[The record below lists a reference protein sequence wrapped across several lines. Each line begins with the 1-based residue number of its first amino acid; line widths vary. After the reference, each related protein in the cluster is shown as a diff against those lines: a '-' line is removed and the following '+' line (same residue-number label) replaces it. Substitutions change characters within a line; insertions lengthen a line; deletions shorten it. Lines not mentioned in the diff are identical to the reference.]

1 MRALTKITAS
11 LLGAGAVAAAGALAY
26 ARWVERLRIEVRR
39 MSAEV
44 DAPGLPADGLRI
56 LHMSDMHFAG
66 KGRIERWKI
75 EHTLNLLAGE
85 EIDLLLV
92 TGDLIHDDGGLPAAL
107 KLLARLPQPR
117 LGAYACLGNHDYASY
132 SWLGPARVAWREAEP
147 GRELRD
153 ASLRTFEMM
162 TRIFRNDKLYLGQ
175 EHNDIEALKRALAD
189 QGVRVLD
196 NSSVRVTDGD
206 TDIWLAGVDDLM
218 EGQPD
223 VDAALAGAPE
233 PDSDALRIL
242 LFHNPDHMLDPRLHS
257 FDLAFGGHVHGGQVL
272 IPLLGALHTQGTHV
286 SRRRTHGWFQ
296 YGEAKTYIGRGLGEG
311 VRLRFRCRPEVAL
324 IDIMPS
330 DWDRLLPAVSAAH
343 PRAARNGTGAQPAR
357 AG

>member
-1 MRALTKITAS
+1 MKPSIKIAAS
-11 LLGAGAVAAAGALAY
+11 LLGVGAVAAAGTLAY
-26 ARWVERLRIEVRR
+26 ARWVERLRVDVRR

-44 DAPGLPADGLRI
+44 DAPGLPAGGLRI
-56 LHMSDMHFAG
+56 LHLSDMHFTG
-66 KGRIERWKI
+66 SGQIERWKI
-75 EHTLNLLAGE
+75 DRTLNLLAGE
-85 EIDLLLV
+85 QFDLLLV
-92 TGDLIHDDGGLPAAL
+92 TGDLIHDDRGLPAAL
-107 KLLARLPQPR
+107 ELLARLPQPR
-117 LGAYACLGNHDYASY
+117 LGAFACLGNHDYATY

-147 GRELRD
+147 GQELRD

-175 EHNDIEALKRALAD
+175 EHNDIEALKQALAD
-189 QGVRVLD
+189 QGVTVLD
-196 NSSVRVTDGD
+196 NSSVRLTGNNG
-206 TDIWLAGVDDLM
+206 DIWLAGVDDLM
-218 EGQPD
+218 EGTPD
-223 VDAALAGAPE
+223 VEAALAGAPLD
-233 PDSDALRIL
+233 DSDALRIL
-242 LFHNPDHMLDPRLHS
+242 LFHNPDHMLDPRLQT

-324 IDIMPS
+324 IEVTLS
-330 DWDRLLPAVSAAH
+330 EWDRPPLAISTSRPQAATNG
-343 PRAARNGTGAQPAR
+343 RAARPAR